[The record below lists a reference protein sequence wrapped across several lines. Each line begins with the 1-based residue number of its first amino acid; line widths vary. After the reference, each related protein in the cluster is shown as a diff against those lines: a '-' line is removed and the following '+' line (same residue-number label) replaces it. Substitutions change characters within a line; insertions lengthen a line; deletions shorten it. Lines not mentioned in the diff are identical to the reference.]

1 MKRSNAARTACL
13 ALALVLAAACLAG
26 CESAQGGAADF
37 GGEMPEG
44 MELPEGMD
52 LPEGME
58 PPEGT
63 GTGTAGGTGTVGGTG
78 TAGGGA
84 QSQTLQVEV
93 AETVTGEVESIVGNE
108 VTLLLTDGTAAP
120 AEPEAAATPAATPAA
135 SEAPAE
141 TEDAEAAQTEETE
154 SSAQATATYLLP
166 VGMPI
171 GAGDYSTVSTGMVLE
186 LSLDADGDVVAASV
200 R

>member
-44 MELPEGMD
+44 MELPEGM
-52 LPEGME
+52 E

-63 GTGTAGGTGTVGGTG
+63 GTGTV
-78 TAGGGA
+78 GGGA

-93 AETVTGEVESIVGNE
+93 AETVTGEMESIVGNE

-154 SSAQATATYLLP
+154 SSGQATATYLLP

-171 GAGDYSTVSTGMVLE
+171 GTGDYSTVSTGMVLE

>member
-44 MELPEGMD
+44 MELPEG
-52 LPEGME
+52 
-58 PPEGT
+58 T
-63 GTGTAGGTGTVGGTG
+63 GTGTVGGTG

-154 SSAQATATYLLP
+154 SSGQATATYLLP

>member
-44 MELPEGMD
+44 MERPE
-52 LPEGME
+52 
-58 PPEGT
+58 
-63 GTGTAGGTGTVGGTG
+63 GTGTAGGTGTT
-78 TAGGGA
+78 GGA

-108 VTLLLTDGTAAP
+108 VILLLTDGTAAP

-135 SEAPAE
+135 SETPAE

>member
-44 MELPEGMD
+44 MERPEGMD
-52 LPEGME
+52 LPE
-58 PPEGT
+58 
-63 GTGTAGGTGTVGGTG
+63 GTGTVGGTG
-78 TAGGGA
+78 TTGGA

-171 GAGDYSTVSTGMVLE
+171 GTGDYSTVSTGMVLE

>member
-44 MELPEGMD
+44 MERPE
-52 LPEGME
+52 
-58 PPEGT
+58 
-63 GTGTAGGTGTVGGTG
+63 GTGTAGGTGTT
-78 TAGGGA
+78 GGA

-135 SEAPAE
+135 SEAPTE

-154 SSAQATATYLLP
+154 SSGQATATYLLP

-171 GAGDYSTVSTGMVLE
+171 GTGDYSTVSTGMVLE

>member
-44 MELPEGMD
+44 MERPEGMD
-52 LPEGME
+52 LPEG
-58 PPEGT
+58 T
-63 GTGTAGGTGTVGGTG
+63 GTT
-78 TAGGGA
+78 GGA

-154 SSAQATATYLLP
+154 SSGQATATYLLP

>member
-44 MELPEGMD
+44 MELPEGM
-52 LPEGME
+52 E
-58 PPEGT
+58 PPE
-63 GTGTAGGTGTVGGTG
+63 GTGTAGGTGTT
-78 TAGGGA
+78 GGA

-141 TEDAEAAQTEETE
+141 TEDAEAAQTEEPE

>member
-44 MELPEGMD
+44 MELPEG
-52 LPEGME
+52 
-58 PPEGT
+58 
-63 GTGTAGGTGTVGGTG
+63 TGTAGGTGTT
-78 TAGGGA
+78 GGA
-84 QSQTLQVEV
+84 QSRTLQVEV

-135 SEAPAE
+135 SETPAE

-186 LSLDADGDVVAASV
+186 LFLDADGDVVAASV

>member
-44 MELPEGMD
+44 MELPEGM
-52 LPEGME
+52 E
-58 PPEGT
+58 PPE
-63 GTGTAGGTGTVGGTG
+63 GTGTAGGTGTT
-78 TAGGGA
+78 GGA

-108 VTLLLTDGTAAP
+108 VTLLLTDGTDP
-120 AEPEAAATPAATPAA
+120 
-135 SEAPAE
+135 
-141 TEDAEAAQTEETE
+141 
-154 SSAQATATYLLP
+154 SAQATATYLLP

-171 GAGDYSTVSTGMVLE
+171 GTGDYSTVSTGMVLE

>member
-44 MELPEGMD
+44 MELPEG
-52 LPEGME
+52 
-58 PPEGT
+58 
-63 GTGTAGGTGTVGGTG
+63 TGTVGGTG

-84 QSQTLQVEV
+84 QSQTLQAEV

-154 SSAQATATYLLP
+154 SSGQATATYLLP

-171 GAGDYSTVSTGMVLE
+171 GTGDYSTVSTGMVL
-186 LSLDADGDVVAASV
+186 
-200 R
+200 

>member
-44 MELPEGMD
+44 ME
-52 LPEGME
+52 

-63 GTGTAGGTGTVGGTG
+63 GTGTVGGTG
-78 TAGGGA
+78 TTGGA

-108 VTLLLTDGTAAP
+108 VTLLLTDGTAPSAEAETAAP
-120 AEPEAAATPAATPAA
+120 AEL
-135 SEAPAE
+135 PAE

>member
-44 MELPEGMD
+44 MELPEG
-52 LPEGME
+52 
-58 PPEGT
+58 T
-63 GTGTAGGTGTVGGTG
+63 GTGTVGGTG
-78 TAGGGA
+78 TAGGA

-141 TEDAEAAQTEETE
+141 TEDPEAAQTEETE

-171 GAGDYSTVSTGMVLE
+171 GTGDYSTVSTGMVLE
-186 LSLDADGDVVAASV
+186 LSLDADGDVAAASV

>member
-44 MELPEGMD
+44 MER
-52 LPEGME
+52 PEGME

-63 GTGTAGGTGTVGGTG
+63 GTAGGTGTT
-78 TAGGGA
+78 GGA

-108 VTLLLTDGTAAP
+108 VTLLLTNGTAAP

-141 TEDAEAAQTEETE
+141 TEDAEAAQTEEPE
-154 SSAQATATYLLP
+154 SPAQATATYLLP

-171 GAGDYSTVSTGMVLE
+171 GTGDYSTVSTGMVLE

>member
-44 MELPEGMD
+44 MER
-52 LPEGME
+52 PEGME

-154 SSAQATATYLLP
+154 SSARATATYLLP

>member
-44 MELPEGMD
+44 MELPEG
-52 LPEGME
+52 
-58 PPEGT
+58 T
-63 GTGTAGGTGTVGGTG
+63 GTGTVGSTG

-171 GAGDYSTVSTGMVLE
+171 GTGDYSTVSTGMVLE

>member
-44 MELPEGMD
+44 MER
-52 LPEGME
+52 PEGME

-63 GTGTAGGTGTVGGTG
+63 GTAGGTGTT
-78 TAGGGA
+78 GGA

-108 VTLLLTDGTAAP
+108 VILLLTDGTAAP

-154 SSAQATATYLLP
+154 SSGQATATYLLP

-171 GAGDYSTVSTGMVLE
+171 GTGDYSTVSTGMVLE

>member
-44 MELPEGMD
+44 MELPEGT
-52 LPEGME
+52 
-58 PPEGT
+58 GT
-63 GTGTAGGTGTVGGTG
+63 AGGTGTTGGTGTAGGTGTT
-78 TAGGGA
+78 GGA

-171 GAGDYSTVSTGMVLE
+171 GTGDYSTVSTGMVLE

>member
-44 MELPEGMD
+44 MER
-52 LPEGME
+52 PEGME
-58 PPEGT
+58 LPE
-63 GTGTAGGTGTVGGTG
+63 GTGTAGGTGTT
-78 TAGGGA
+78 GGA

-171 GAGDYSTVSTGMVLE
+171 GTGDYSTVSTGMVLE

>member
-44 MELPEGMD
+44 MELPEGT
-52 LPEGME
+52 
-58 PPEGT
+58 GT
-63 GTGTAGGTGTVGGTG
+63 AGGTGTTGGTGTAGGTGTT
-78 TAGGGA
+78 GGA

-141 TEDAEAAQTEETE
+141 TEDPEAAQTEETE
-154 SSAQATATYLLP
+154 SSGQATATYLLP

-186 LSLDADGDVVAASV
+186 LSRDADGDVVAASV
-200 R
+200 C

>member
-44 MELPEGMD
+44 MELPEG
-52 LPEGME
+52 
-58 PPEGT
+58 
-63 GTGTAGGTGTVGGTG
+63 TGTAGGTGTT
-78 TAGGGA
+78 GGA

-141 TEDAEAAQTEETE
+141 TEDPEAAQTEETE

-171 GAGDYSTVSTGMVLE
+171 GTGDYSTVSTGMVLE

>member
-44 MELPEGMD
+44 MER
-52 LPEGME
+52 PEGME

-63 GTGTAGGTGTVGGTG
+63 GTGTV
-78 TAGGGA
+78 GGGA

-154 SSAQATATYLLP
+154 SSGQATATYLLP

>member
-37 GGEMPEG
+37 GGEMPEE
-44 MELPEGMD
+44 MER
-52 LPEGME
+52 
-58 PPEGT
+58 PEGT
-63 GTGTAGGTGTVGGTG
+63 GTA
-78 TAGGGA
+78 GGA

-108 VTLLLTDGTAAP
+108 VTLLLTDETAAP

-154 SSAQATATYLLP
+154 SSGQATATYLLP

>member
-44 MELPEGMD
+44 MER
-52 LPEGME
+52 PEGME

-63 GTGTAGGTGTVGGTG
+63 GTAGGTGTT
-78 TAGGGA
+78 GGA

-141 TEDAEAAQTEETE
+141 TEDPEAAQTEETE
-154 SSAQATATYLLP
+154 SSGQATATYLLP

-171 GAGDYSTVSTGMVLE
+171 GTGDYSTVSTGMVLE

>member
-44 MELPEGMD
+44 MER
-52 LPEGME
+52 PEGME

-63 GTGTAGGTGTVGGTG
+63 GTAGGTGTT
-78 TAGGGA
+78 GGA

-135 SEAPAE
+135 SEAPTE

-154 SSAQATATYLLP
+154 SSGQATATYLLP

-171 GAGDYSTVSTGMVLE
+171 GTGDYSTVSTGMVLE

>member
-44 MELPEGMD
+44 LER
-52 LPEGME
+52 PEGME

-63 GTGTAGGTGTVGGTG
+63 GTAGGTGTT
-78 TAGGGA
+78 GGA

-171 GAGDYSTVSTGMVLE
+171 GTGDYSTVSTGMVLE

>member
-44 MELPEGMD
+44 MELPEG
-52 LPEGME
+52 
-58 PPEGT
+58 
-63 GTGTAGGTGTVGGTG
+63 TGTAGGTGTT
-78 TAGGGA
+78 GGA

-154 SSAQATATYLLP
+154 SSGQATATYLLP

>member
-44 MELPEGMD
+44 MELPEG
-52 LPEGME
+52 
-58 PPEGT
+58 
-63 GTGTAGGTGTVGGTG
+63 TGTAGGTGTTGGTG
-78 TAGGGA
+78 TAGGV

-108 VTLLLTDGTAAP
+108 VTLLLTDGTAP
-120 AEPEAAATPAATPAA
+120 
-135 SEAPAE
+135 
-141 TEDAEAAQTEETE
+141 
-154 SSAQATATYLLP
+154 SAQATATYLLP

-171 GAGDYSTVSTGMVLE
+171 GTGDYSTVSTGMVLE

>member
-44 MELPEGMD
+44 MER
-52 LPEGME
+52 PEGME

-63 GTGTAGGTGTVGGTG
+63 GTAGGTGTT
-78 TAGGGA
+78 GGA

-120 AEPEAAATPAATPAA
+120 AEPEAGATPAATPAA

-154 SSAQATATYLLP
+154 SSGQATATYLLP

-171 GAGDYSTVSTGMVLE
+171 GTGDYSTVSTGMVLE

>member
-44 MELPEGMD
+44 MELPEGI
-52 LPEGME
+52 
-58 PPEGT
+58 
-63 GTGTAGGTGTVGGTG
+63 GTAGGTGTTGGTG
-78 TAGGGA
+78 TAGGV

-108 VTLLLTDGTAAP
+108 VTLLLTDGTEP
-120 AEPEAAATPAATPAA
+120 SAE
-135 SEAPAE
+135 
-141 TEDAEAAQTEETE
+141 
-154 SSAQATATYLLP
+154 ATATYLLP

-171 GAGDYSTVSTGMVLE
+171 GTGDYSTVSTGMVLE

>member
-44 MELPEGMD
+44 MELPEGMER
-52 LPEGME
+52 PE
-58 PPEGT
+58 
-63 GTGTAGGTGTVGGTG
+63 GTGTAGGTGTT
-78 TAGGGA
+78 GGA

-154 SSAQATATYLLP
+154 SSGQATATYLLP

>member
-13 ALALVLAAACLAG
+13 ALVLVLAAACLAG

-44 MELPEGMD
+44 MER
-52 LPEGME
+52 
-58 PPEGT
+58 PEGT
-63 GTGTAGGTGTVGGTG
+63 GTG

-108 VTLLLTDGTAAP
+108 VTLLLTDGTAPSAEAETAAP
-120 AEPEAAATPAATPAA
+120 AEL
-135 SEAPAE
+135 PAE
-141 TEDAEAAQTEETE
+141 TEDAEAAQTEEPE

>member
-44 MELPEGMD
+44 MER
-52 LPEGME
+52 PEGME

-63 GTGTAGGTGTVGGTG
+63 GTAGGTGTT
-78 TAGGGA
+78 GGA

>member
-44 MELPEGMD
+44 MER
-52 LPEGME
+52 PEGME
-58 PPEGT
+58 LPE
-63 GTGTAGGTGTVGGTG
+63 GTGTAGGTGTT
-78 TAGGGA
+78 GGA

>member
-44 MELPEGMD
+44 MELPEG
-52 LPEGME
+52 
-58 PPEGT
+58 
-63 GTGTAGGTGTVGGTG
+63 TGTAGGTGTT
-78 TAGGGA
+78 GGA

-120 AEPEAAATPAATPAA
+120 AEPEAAATPAATSAA

-154 SSAQATATYLLP
+154 SSGQATATYLLP

-171 GAGDYSTVSTGMVLE
+171 GTGDYSTVSTGMVLE

>member
-44 MELPEGMD
+44 MELPEG
-52 LPEGME
+52 
-58 PPEGT
+58 T
-63 GTGTAGGTGTVGGTG
+63 GTGTVGGTG

-108 VTLLLTDGTAAP
+108 VTLLLADGTAAP

>member
-44 MELPEGMD
+44 MELPEG
-52 LPEGME
+52 
-58 PPEGT
+58 T
-63 GTGTAGGTGTVGGTG
+63 GTGTVGGTG

-108 VTLLLTDGTAAP
+108 VTLLLADGTAAP

-154 SSAQATATYLLP
+154 SSGQATATYLLP

>member
-26 CESAQGGAADF
+26 CESAQGGAADS

-44 MELPEGMD
+44 MELPEG
-52 LPEGME
+52 
-58 PPEGT
+58 
-63 GTGTAGGTGTVGGTG
+63 TGTAGGTS
-78 TAGGGA
+78 TAGGA

-108 VTLLLTDGTAAP
+108 VTLLLTDGTEP
-120 AEPEAAATPAATPAA
+120 SAE
-135 SEAPAE
+135 
-141 TEDAEAAQTEETE
+141 
-154 SSAQATATYLLP
+154 ATATYLLP

-171 GAGDYSTVSTGMVLE
+171 GTGDYSTVSTGMVLE

>member
-44 MELPEGMD
+44 MELPEG
-52 LPEGME
+52 
-58 PPEGT
+58 
-63 GTGTAGGTGTVGGTG
+63 TGTAGGTGTT
-78 TAGGGA
+78 GGA

-120 AEPEAAATPAATPAA
+120 AEPEAAAPPAATPAA

-171 GAGDYSTVSTGMVLE
+171 GTGDYSTVSTGMVLE

>member
-44 MELPEGMD
+44 MELPEG
-52 LPEGME
+52 
-58 PPEGT
+58 T
-63 GTGTAGGTGTVGGTG
+63 GTT
-78 TAGGGA
+78 GGA

-108 VTLLLTDGTAAP
+108 VTLLLTDGT
-120 AEPEAAATPAATPAA
+120 EP
-135 SEAPAE
+135 
-141 TEDAEAAQTEETE
+141 
-154 SSAQATATYLLP
+154 SAQATATYLLP

-171 GAGDYSTVSTGMVLE
+171 GTGDYSTVSTGMVLE
-186 LSLDADGDVVAASV
+186 LSLDADGNVVAASV

>member
-44 MELPEGMD
+44 MERPE
-52 LPEGME
+52 
-58 PPEGT
+58 
-63 GTGTAGGTGTVGGTG
+63 GTGTAGGTGTT
-78 TAGGGA
+78 GGA

-154 SSAQATATYLLP
+154 SSGQATATYLLP

-171 GAGDYSTVSTGMVLE
+171 GTGDYSTVSTGMVLE